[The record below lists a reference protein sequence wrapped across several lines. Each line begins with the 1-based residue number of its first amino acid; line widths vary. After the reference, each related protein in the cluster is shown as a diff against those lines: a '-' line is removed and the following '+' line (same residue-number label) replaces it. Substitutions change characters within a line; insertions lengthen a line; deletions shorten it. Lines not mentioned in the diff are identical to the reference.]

1 MRKIIYFILLILIL
15 FQASCSF
22 ISEKH
27 FHVLQNILSENITKA
42 IIPAS
47 FLNKASKQQEYT
59 CNFFAMDTYMQITVY
74 GPEARSLSALAQK
87 EILRL
92 DALLACQQPE
102 SEVTALNR
110 SRSMILSADTAFV
123 IKKAL
128 QVHQETNG
136 SFNITLAPLSSLWG
150 FPNGPYRIP
159 SPEERKEAL
168 KKTGAEFIFLDPKTR
183 SCELRKPGLSIDLG
197 GIGKGYASE
206 QAIKLLKAGGVTS
219 ALLNLGGNIQTIGKK
234 PDGSPWNI
242 AVRHPDIVKS
252 YLGILA
258 IDNAAVVTSGDYER
272 FFVQNGKRYHHILDP
287 KTGSPT
293 QNGLR
298 SITVVCPDGVLADAL
313 STALFVM
320 GLHKAIS
327 YWQTHKNEFQLLLY
341 GTDGS
346 LYITENLAASFSNT
360 ENLPLHILK

>member
-1 MRKIIYFILLILIL
+1 MPHNLPCQITSGCDPVKSQCRSEKAEEKMRKIIYFILLILIL

-27 FHVLQNILSENITKA
+27 FHVLQNILSENITKT

-102 SEVTALNR
+102 SEVTAL
-110 SRSMILSADTAFV
+110 
-123 IKKAL
+123 
-128 QVHQETNG
+128 
-136 SFNITLAPLSSLWG
+136 
-150 FPNGPYRIP
+150 
-159 SPEERKEAL
+159 
-168 KKTGAEFIFLDPKTR
+168 KKTRAEFIFLDPKTR

-341 GTDGS
+341 GADGS